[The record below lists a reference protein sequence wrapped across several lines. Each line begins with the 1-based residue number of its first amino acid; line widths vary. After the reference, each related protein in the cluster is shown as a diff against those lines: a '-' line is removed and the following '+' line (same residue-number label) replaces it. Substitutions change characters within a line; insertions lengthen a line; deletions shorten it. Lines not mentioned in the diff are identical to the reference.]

1 MVICMKTNKQMIE
14 EVTNAVQMH
23 TAKQKSKRKT
33 ALTLVSVL
41 TVFVCLAVAAGA
53 AAKFA
58 VFSPEWRN
66 ELIHNAQNAEKAIGV
81 DEFKE
86 KLAASDDMF
95 AKDENYPVLMNY
107 DKAIEIGVSQQGG
120 DYVFTLDSIVPAQW
134 LRNKIVSGSLADVEN
149 LKFEWQV
156 TDAWF
161 AIFAISRTDGFPMH
175 EGSDPF
181 FHWHRYVAGYNPFM
195 MNMCLEGA
203 GEFSVYEDGKRWT
216 AVVINDMMMF
226 ADRDF
231 VFAPVDL
238 ESQYAADNTYLYADA
253 EGTIELKDTAPETVV
268 LLRCKIDDKFADK
281 AAQEEFKKDRFLENF
296 NGYEK

>member
-1 MVICMKTNKQMIE
+1 MKTNKQMTE
-14 EVTNAVQMH
+14 EVLREVQLH
-23 TAKQKSKRKT
+23 KIKRKT
-33 ALTLVSVL
+33 LTTVISVL
-41 TVFVCLAVAAGA
+41 AVFVCLAVAAGA
-53 AAKFA
+53 AAKYA

-66 ELIHNAQNAEKAIGV
+66 ELIDSASNAEKAVGV

-86 KLAASDDMF
+86 KLAASDDVF
-95 AKDENYPVLMNY
+95 SKDTEYQVLMHY

-161 AIFAISRTDGFPMH
+161 AIFAISRTDGSPMSD
-175 EGSDPF
+175 GIDPF
-181 FHWHRYVAGYNPFM
+181 FHWHRYVAGYNPYM

-203 GEFSVYEDGKRWT
+203 GEFSVYEDGIRWT
-216 AVVINDMMMF
+216 AVVITDMMMF
-226 ADRDF
+226 ADHDF

-238 ESQYAADNTYLYADA
+238 DAPYAATNEYMYADA
-253 EGTIELKDTAPETVV
+253 AGNMELRDTAPETVV
-268 LLRCKIDDKFADK
+268 LLRCKIDDSFADN
-281 AAQEEFKKDRFLENF
+281 AAQEEFKKGRHLDSF